1 MEWIIVIAILALPV
15 IRLLLLP
22 ARVVGTVKG
31 LPIGQMAIIGA
42 VLIAAWFVLAAI
54 SAPKESTG
62 RYMRGD
68 AEVRKLLVD

>member
-1 MEWIIVIAILALPV
+1 MEWIILVALLGLPLL
-15 IRLLLLP
+15 RLLLLP
-22 ARVVGTVKG
+22 ARVVGTVKR

-42 VLIAAWFVLAAI
+42 VLIAAWFVLGAVT
-54 SAPKESTG
+54 SPRESTG

>member
-1 MEWIIVIAILALPV
+1 MEWVIVLAILALPL

-22 ARVVGTVKG
+22 ARVVGTVKR

-54 SAPKESTG
+54 STPKEATG

>member
-1 MEWIIVIAILALPV
+1 MEWIILVALLGLPL

-22 ARVVGTVKG
+22 ARVVGTVKR

-42 VLIAAWFVLAAI
+42 LLIAAWFALDAI
-54 SAPKESTG
+54 SNPRESTG

-68 AEVRKLLVD
+68 AEVRKLLLD